1 VRSAQ
6 DERIVKLCQRATA
19 SCGACCGLYNRT
31 DVSRAA
37 IAAELRRR
45 TRALAG
51 APRTPEAFRAAARAL
66 GAGAPPPL
74 FPSVRVCALLGFLD
88 ERERRIGCLGHPA
101 VTGGPDLRDC
111 GAYDASICE
120 SFLCPSFSW
129 ISEEEAAIA
138 ERATQ
143 GDFHLYGLVVTD
155 VPFLRATLEAV
166 ARSAGARVEPRH
178 LERSEFRAA
187 LRRLLELKTQ
197 LAPGSEGLFGAFQ
210 ARRAQAQAEKP
221 APERAGGSGG
231 CEQRERPPAEMDEEV
246 PRRIDYAATGRDGSP
261 YDTILTCAGA
271 DPRSGNDLD
280 RLEAEVRR
288 RLDACVAAFPA

>member
-1 VRSAQ
+1 MR
-6 DERIVKLCQRATA
+6 LCQRTTA

-37 IAAELRRR
+37 IVAELRRR

-51 APRTPEAFRAAARAL
+51 IPRTPDAFRAAARAL

-88 ERERRIGCLGHPA
+88 DGERRIGCLGHPA
-101 VTGGPDLRDC
+101 ATGGPDLRDC
-111 GAYDASICE
+111 GAYDAAICE

-138 ERATQ
+138 EGAT
-143 GDFHLYGLVVTD
+143 GNDFHLYGLVVTD

-166 ARSAGARVEPRH
+166 ARNAGARVERRH
-178 LERSEFRAA
+178 LERPEFRAA

-197 LAPGSEGLFGAFQ
+197 LAPGSEGLFGAF
-210 ARRAQAQAEKP
+210 A
-221 APERAGGSGG
+221 AGPG
-231 CEQRERPPAEMDEEV
+231 EEDV

-271 DPRSGNDLD
+271 DPRSGNDLE

-288 RLDACVAAFPA
+288 RLDACVAAFPG